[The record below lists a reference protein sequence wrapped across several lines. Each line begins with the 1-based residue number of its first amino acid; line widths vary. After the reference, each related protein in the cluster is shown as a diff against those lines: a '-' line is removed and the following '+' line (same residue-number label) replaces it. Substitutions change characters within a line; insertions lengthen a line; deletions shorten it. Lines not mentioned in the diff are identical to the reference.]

1 VAPRILDPAGPIGA
15 AQDMSMRS
23 RPSASKRTKVAIAL
37 AALLGLLGG
46 IAIYRSQSAA
56 PGKSAAPLADTPGA
70 GDGRAGVPDASRAAP
85 AVRTTIVPRAA
96 NGANGANASVTTP
109 TLSSKGDRSRSDDP
123 STRVELVSSP
133 PRRGLFGISGIPSGQ
148 LAPGLSAVLD
158 LVLINPN
165 AFPITVRNLSVRVR
179 TISAPRADPG
189 HSCSSRDF
197 TVAQFSGGGLRLR
210 RASTTSLGRL
220 GVARARWPRVGMP
233 DRAVNQ
239 DGCKGASLTLDYR
252 GVGR

>member
-1 VAPRILDPAGPIGA
+1 
-15 AQDMSMRS
+15 MSMRS

-37 AALLGLLGG
+37 VALLGLLGG

-70 GDGRAGVPDASRAAP
+70 GDGRAGVRDASRAAP
-85 AVRTTIVPRAA
+85 AVRRTIVPRAA
-96 NGANGANASVTTP
+96 NGADASVTTP

-165 AFPITVRNLSVRVR
+165 AFPITVQNLSVRVR

-252 GVGR
+252 GVSR